1 MTDKLSRNFEFYEI
15 RLTGHL
21 DAQWVTWFDGL
32 TISLEENGNTLLSG
46 PVADQSA
53 LHGLLKK
60 VRDLGMPL
68 VSVNQV
74 SLLAPT
80 NQPYKE
86 KRMNTSA
93 TPTKKIDTK
102 VLLST
107 LWIFL
112 AVNYI
117 YRDILSSMEAGT
129 LQGYL
134 AGNIGEITITQGF
147 LLAGAIMMEI
157 PFAMIVLLQVLKGAA
172 NRWAN
177 IIAGILM
184 VVIEVGTM
192 GVGTLPTMHYLFYS
206 AIVIPCNLLIVGCA
220 WKWRNVEA

>member
-1 MTDKLSRNFEFYEI
+1 MIDKPPQNVAFYEI
-15 RLTGHL
+15 RLKGHL
-21 DAQWVTWFDGL
+21 DSQWAMWFEGL
-32 TISLEENGNTLLSG
+32 TITLDKNGDTLLSG
-46 PVADQSA
+46 SVADQAA
-53 LHGLLKK
+53 LHGLLRK

-68 VSVNQV
+68 VSVNQA
-74 SLLAPT
+74 SLLEPT

-93 TPTKKIDTK
+93 TPTKKIDAK

-117 YRDILSSMEAGT
+117 YRDILSNMEAGT

-157 PFAMIVLLQVLKGAA
+157 PFAMIVLSRILKGAA

-192 GVGTLPTMHYLFYS
+192 GIGTSPTMHYLFYS
-206 AIVIPCNLLIVGCA
+206 AIVIPCNLFIVGFA
-220 WKWRNVEA
+220 WMWRNVED

>member
-1 MTDKLSRNFEFYEI
+1 METPPTIYEI
-15 RLTGHL
+15 RVAGHL
-21 DAQWVTWFDGL
+21 SRQWADRFEGL
-32 TISLEENGNTLLSG
+32 TVTLEEDGNTLLTG
-46 PVADQSA
+46 PVADQAA

-68 VSVNQV
+68 VSVIQIQFNRSDQG
-74 SLLAPT
+74 
-80 NQPYKE
+80 E
-86 KRMNTSA
+86 KMNPSTTA
-93 TPTKKIDTK
+93 KKIDTK

-107 LWIFL
+107 LWLFL

-117 YRDILSSMEAGT
+117 YRDILSNMEAGT

-134 AGNIGEITITQGF
+134 AGSIGEITITQGF

-157 PFAMIVLLQVLKGAA
+157 PFAMMILSLVLKGTA

-184 VVIEVGTM
+184 VIIEVGTM
-192 GVGTLPTMHYLFYS
+192 GIGTAPTLHYLFYS
-206 AIVIPCNLLIVGCA
+206 AIVIPCNLFIVWLA
-220 WKWRNVEA
+220 WRWRNDEA

>member
-1 MTDKLSRNFEFYEI
+1 MIDKPPTNIQFYQI
-15 RLTGHL
+15 RLKGHL
-21 DAQWVTWFDGL
+21 DAQWATWFDGL
-32 TISLEENGNTLLSG
+32 NITLEENGDTLLSG
-46 PVADQSA
+46 SVADQAA
-53 LHGLLKK
+53 LHGLLRK

-68 VSVNQV
+68 VSVNQA
-74 SLLAPT
+74 SLLEPT

-93 TPTKKIDTK
+93 TPTKKIDAK

-117 YRDILSSMEAGT
+117 YRDILSNMEAGT

-157 PFAMIVLLQVLKGAA
+157 PFAMIVLSLVLKGAA

-184 VVIEVGTM
+184 VIIEVGTM
-192 GVGTLPTMHYLFYS
+192 GIGTSPTMHYLFYS
-206 AIVIPCNLLIVGCA
+206 AIVIPCNLFIVGFA
-220 WKWRNVEA
+220 WKWRNVED